1 MYIGRTCLFF
11 SVVQYL
17 AIRRVA
23 HSVSSKLSRVGLFI
37 VLAWTFSLLG
47 GIAPFTIML
56 IVARYQPCGPRLRR
70 LISLVILYGV
80 DACVAFLIIIYV
92 TIFVLSS

>member
-1 MYIGRTCLFF
+1 MHF

-23 HSVSSKLSRVGLFI
+23 FYPSGNLSRVGLFI

-47 GIAPFTIML
+47 GIAPFTVML
-56 IVARYQPCGPRLRR
+56 IVARYQPCGARLRR

-80 DACVAFLIIIYV
+80 DACVTFLIIIYI
-92 TIFVLSS
+92 TIFIM